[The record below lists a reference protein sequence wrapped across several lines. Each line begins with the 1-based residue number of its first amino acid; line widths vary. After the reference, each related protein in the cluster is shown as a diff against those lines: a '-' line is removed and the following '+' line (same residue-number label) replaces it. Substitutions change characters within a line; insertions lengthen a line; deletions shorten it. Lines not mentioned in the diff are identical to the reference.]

1 LTELGVLAPGMDST
15 AAQASWGYQY
25 RTSPQTTLTTG
36 IAYRYIQFES
46 DQAIPGSQIVT
57 PGRTPFRDDFPPL
70 LPEPS
75 DDDQIE
81 VPDPEGDIVD
91 ILATEGFFD
100 PNQSHSGTA
109 MFGVSRTLSEYSSL
123 GFDLAGGY
131 RTIEAEQEELREGG
145 QGAFRF
151 WAQRRAG
158 QSGTLST
165 SYDVTRALVRDP
177 ATTVQTAFG
186 GYSFSPASR
195 NVFVRASGGVS
206 YYLADS
212 GVSSITPVADLG
224 FGAGIT
230 SSLQFNAAYRRQFA
244 QSLGYGNTLL
254 IDYAHARLTQRFGT
268 KVDLTF
274 LAGASF
280 GEDPLVEG
288 SRQDAMQAGATLSYR
303 VTDHFTVGTSLYAL
317 RTDYA
322 SEGRSSDTDR
332 KLVSA
337 FVNYTTTWR

>member
-1 LTELGVLAPGMDST
+1 MNST

-25 RTSPQTTLTTG
+25 RTSPQTTISTG
-36 IAYRYIQFES
+36 VAYQYIQFDS
-46 DQAIPGSQIVT
+46 DQAIPGSQVVT

-75 DDDQIE
+75 DDDPIE
-81 VPDPEGDIVD
+81 VPDPEGDVVD

-100 PNQSHSGTA
+100 PNESHSGTA
-109 MFGVSRTLSEYSSL
+109 MFGVSRSLSEYSSL

-131 RTIEAEQEELREGG
+131 RTIQTGQTDQEQMREGG

-158 QSGTLST
+158 QSGTLSA
-165 SYDVTRALVRDP
+165 SYDVTRALILDP

-186 GYSFSPASR
+186 GYSFSPGSR
-195 NVFVRASGGVS
+195 NVFLRASGGVS
-206 YYLADS
+206 YYLADN

-224 FGAGIT
+224 FSAGIT
-230 SSLQFNAAYRRQFA
+230 RSLDFNASYRRQFA
-244 QSLGYGNTLL
+244 QSLGYGTTLL
-254 IDYAHARLTQRFGT
+254 IDYGHASLTQRFGT

-274 LAGASF
+274 MAGASF
-280 GEDPLVEG
+280 GEDPLIEE
-288 SRQDAMQAGATLSYR
+288 SRQDAMQAGATLAFR
-303 VTDHFTVGTSLYAL
+303 LTERFTVGTSFFAL

-322 SEGRSSDTDR
+322 TTVRSSETDR
-332 KLVSA
+332 KLVSV
-337 FVNYTTTWR
+337 FLNYTTSWR